1 METVILNSEASP
13 DMGTHEGALKPSVEA
28 PLTGRPIE
36 KCETAKG
43 LAKIKE
49 PGKEL
54 VIWQR
59 TLPLSVARWIEQLD
73 TSDFPDL
80 RILVRPKD
88 FKTAIEPHLDD
99 CGMPAGL
106 MRASLLS
113 DIHDLV
119 GGYADITECDRVDV
133 RLESVRNDAC
143 WKYHRDSVDTR
154 LLTTYHGPTTE
165 WVLPRYGEQALRDQR
180 NYTGPAESLGL
191 HEVAVFKGSRA
202 GSGDGLVHRS
212 PPIAGTGLTR
222 LLLCLNERSTASPE
236 PWREGQQH
244 RI

>member
-1 METVILNSEASP
+1 METIILKNEASH
-13 DMGTHEGALKPSVEA
+13 DLGNRDAALKPSVKA
-28 PLTGRPIE
+28 PLPGGPIE
-36 KCETAKG
+36 ECETAQG

-54 VIWQR
+54 VIWNR
-59 TLPLSVARWIEQLD
+59 ALPLSFARWIDQLD
-73 TSDFPDL
+73 TSHFPDL
-80 RILVRPKD
+80 RILVSPKD
-88 FKTAIEPHLDD
+88 FKTAIEPYLDN

-106 MRASLLS
+106 MRASLSS
-113 DIHDLV
+113 DIHHLV
-119 GGYADITECDRVDV
+119 GAYAEITGCDLVDV

-154 LLTTYHGPTTE
+154 LLTTYRGPTTE
-165 WVLPRYGEQALRDQR
+165 WVLPRYSEQALRDQR

-202 GSGDGLVHRS
+202 GSVDGIVHRS

-222 LLLCLNERSTASPE
+222 LLLCLNERSAASPE
-236 PWREGQQH
+236 PWLECPQTT
-244 RI
+244 

>member
-1 METVILNSEASP
+1 METNTLNSEASS
-13 DMGTHEGALKPSVEA
+13 DTETQNIAFKTSVQAALTSIPF
-28 PLTGRPIE
+28 E
-36 KCETAKG
+36 KCETAQG

-49 PGKEL
+49 PDKEL
-54 VIWQR
+54 VIWKR
-59 TLPLSVARWIEQLD
+59 TLPFSLARWIEQLD
-73 TSDFPDL
+73 TSHFPDL

-99 CGMPAGL
+99 CGMPPGL

-119 GGYADITECDRVDV
+119 GAYADITECDLVDV

-143 WKYHRDSVDTR
+143 WKYHRDSVSTR

-180 NYTGPAESLGL
+180 NYTGPAEPLGL
-191 HEVAVFKGSRA
+191 HDVAVFKGSCA
-202 GSGDGLVHRS
+202 GSVDGIVHRS

-222 LLLCLNERSTASPE
+222 LLLCLNERSAASPK
-236 PWREGQQH
+236 PWPECAQNT
-244 RI
+244 

>member
-1 METVILNSEASP
+1 MGTVIMNSQASP
-13 DMGTHEGALKPSVEA
+13 DLGPHDAASKPSVQAA
-28 PLTGRPIE
+28 PTGILVE
-36 KCETAKG
+36 KCEIAQG

-54 VIWQR
+54 VIWKR
-59 TLPLSVARWIEQLD
+59 TLPLAVARWIDQLD
-73 TSDFPDL
+73 TTHFPDL

-88 FKTAIEPHLDD
+88 LKTAIEPHLDD
-99 CGMPAGL
+99 CGIPAGP
-106 MRASLLS
+106 MRAALLS
-113 DIHDLV
+113 DIYDLV
-119 GGYADITECDRVDV
+119 NVYADITECDLVDV

-165 WVLPRYGEQALRDQR
+165 WVLPRYGKQALREQR
-180 NYTGPAESLGL
+180 NYTGPLESLGL

-202 GSGDGLVHRS
+202 GSVDGIVHRS

-236 PWREGQQH
+236 PWPECAQH
-244 RI
+244 T